1 MAVECYAIKKKYT
14 LIEKRKK
21 KQGKEIVA
29 SYEHVCVSKPIELRT
44 SPMASASSLQHRPPR
59 QRNTLA
65 ALVRVAYDQRVA
77 ALRLGGRVGD
87 PAERRAAPSTPLEYG
102 ELRANSSMAARFPAR
117 VGEATGERA
126 RWGERSHGPRMAG
139 GSCGEP
145 AVAGRAPSGVG
156 EVDGRLRSVMESGSE
171 CCCCAAVVSV
181 VRTVC
186 GERAVGEEPHLS
198 AAAAGLAASGEPR
211 IASAAA
217 TACAEAEACR
227 CRSDDGEDEDE
238 FIGRPSRP

>member
-1 MAVECYAIKKKYT
+1 M
-14 LIEKRKK
+14 
-21 KQGKEIVA
+21 
-29 SYEHVCVSKPIELRT
+29 
-44 SPMASASSLQHRPPR
+44 
-59 QRNTLA
+59 
-65 ALVRVAYDQRVA
+65 
-77 ALRLGGRVGD
+77 GD

-102 ELRANSSMAARFPAR
+102 ELRAYSSRAERFPAR

-156 EVDGRLRSVMESGSE
+156 VGEVDGRLRSVMESGSE
-171 CCCCAAVVSV
+171 CCAAVVSV

-186 GERAVGEEPHLS
+186 GERDVGDEPHLS

-217 TACAEAEACR
+217 TACAEAEAS
-227 CRSDDGEDEDE
+227 RSDDGEEDGEEEDE